1 MLVFSPKIDTL
12 KLKRENQM
20 EIEQL
25 IEQIFASTTNQIA
38 ATVIAFL
45 TFLALLGIFTP
56 ANVKI
61 KNFAKQSPAILATV
75 GIFFSFWGISIGLIA
90 LDLTD
95 IQGSIPKLLDGLK
108 IKFIASL
115 MGIGASILVRIAQN
129 FAAEEFDESDG
140 DEKIITLLSDIHKS
154 LAVKEASNTET
165 LFLELKNALVEIDEN
180 NEKRSH
186 LLNQSLASNFDNL
199 SQAFKSFAN
208 EVAKN
213 NTEGFIKALEEA
225 MKNFNNNTTEQ
236 FGENFKELNRA
247 VGAMLEWQNN
257 YKSHVEKLTDNF
269 EVACNNVDSIQSAFS
284 DIQNRAETIVNT
296 PLELND
302 VLEKIN
308 LRLEELNDYLKTLKE
323 REEHLNGLFEE
334 SLNSTTTDNKTHDF
348 FKDFKSESV
357 PVTEKSTQE
366 NSGVVVTPASF
377 WDTLIGAIGLM
388 YVGYLIISWLFD

>member
-1 MLVFSPKIDTL
+1 MTQPVVGVCYCDRQKLILTNL
-12 KLKRENQM
+12 KKENSM

-25 IEQIFASTTNQIA
+25 IQQIFASTTNQIA

-45 TFLALLGIFTP
+45 TLLALLGIFTP

-140 DEKIITLLSDIHKS
+140 DEKIINLLSDIHKS
-154 LAVKEASNTET
+154 LATKEVNNTET
-165 LFLELKNALVEIDEN
+165 LFLELKNALVEIDKN

-186 LLNQSLASNFDNL
+186 LLNESLTSNFDNL

-213 NTEGFIKALEEA
+213 NTDGFIKALEEA
-225 MKNFNNNTTEQ
+225 MKKFNNNTTEQ

-269 EVACNNVDSIQSAFS
+269 ESACNNVDSIQSAFS
-284 DIQNRAETIVNT
+284 DIQNRAETIVNS

-302 VLEKIN
+302 VLEKID
-308 LRLEELNDYLKTLKE
+308 LRLEELNEYLRNSKQEDTLTSLEK
-323 REEHLNGLFEE
+323 FEDFTAKSASDIE
-334 SLNSTTTDNKTHDF
+334 GSTQANST
-348 FKDFKSESV
+348 V
-357 PVTEKSTQE
+357 VTE
-366 NSGVVVTPASF
+366 PASF
-377 WDTLIGAIGLM
+377 WTVLAGILGVM
-388 YVGYLIISWLFD
+388 YLSYLIVGKVISWLFG

>member
-1 MLVFSPKIDTL
+1 
-12 KLKRENQM
+12 M
-20 EIEQL
+20 EHEQI

-45 TFLALLGIFTP
+45 MLLALLGIFTP
-56 ANVKI
+56 TNVKI

-129 FAAEEFDESDG
+129 FATEEFDESDG
-140 DEKIITLLSDIHKS
+140 DEKIINLLSDIHKS
-154 LAVKEASNTET
+154 LAVKETNNTDT
-165 LFLELKNALVEIDEN
+165 LFLELKNVMVEIDKN
-180 NEKRSH
+180 NEKRSN
-186 LLNQSLASNFDNL
+186 LLNQSLTSNFDNL
-199 SQAFKSFAN
+199 SQAFKNFAD
-208 EVAKN
+208 EIAKN

-225 MKNFNNNTTEQ
+225 MKSFNNNTTEQ

-247 VGAMLEWQNN
+247 VGAMLTWQDN

-269 EVACNNVDSIQSAFS
+269 ETACNNVDSIQSAFS

-296 PLELND
+296 PIELSD
-302 VLEKIN
+302 VLEKID
-308 LRLEELNDYLKTLKE
+308 LRLEELNEYLKTLKE
-323 REEHLNGLFEE
+323 KEANSNGFFEPLKE
-334 SLNSTTTDNKTHDF
+334 SFKESFTTATSRDPEQSSLEKFNNWKP
-348 FKDFKSESV
+348 ESS
-357 PVTEKSTQE
+357 PNAEKSTQE
-366 NSGVVVTPASF
+366 NLGVVVQPAGF
-377 WDTLIGAIGLM
+377 WESLFGLVGLM
-388 YVGYLIISWLFD
+388 YVGYLIVSWLSK

>member
-1 MLVFSPKIDTL
+1 
-12 KLKRENQM
+12 M
-20 EIEQL
+20 EHEQI

-45 TFLALLGIFTP
+45 TLLALLGIFTP
-56 ANVKI
+56 TNVKI

-129 FAAEEFDESDG
+129 FAAEEFDESDS
-140 DEKIITLLSDIHKS
+140 DEKIINLLSDIHKS
-154 LAVKEASNTET
+154 LATKEANNAET
-165 LFLELKNALVEIDEN
+165 LFLELKNALIHIDEN
-180 NEKRSH
+180 NEKHSNLLNKTITSNFH
-186 LLNQSLASNFDNL
+186 LLNKSLISNFDNL
-199 SQAFKSFAN
+199 SQEFKNFAD
-208 EVAKN
+208 EIAKN
-213 NTEGFIKALEEA
+213 NTDGFIKALEEA
-225 MKNFNNNTTEQ
+225 MKSFNNNTTEQ

-247 VGAMLEWQNN
+247 VGAMLTWQDN
-257 YKSHVEKLTDNF
+257 YKSHVETLTDNF
-269 EVACNNVDSIQSAFS
+269 ESARNNVDSIQSAFS
-284 DIQNRAETIVNT
+284 DIQTRAESIVNT
-296 PLELND
+296 PIELND
-302 VLEKIN
+302 VLEKID
-308 LRLEELNDYLKTLKE
+308 LRLEELNEYLKTLKE
-323 REEHLNGLFEE
+323 KGEHPNGFFEPLKE
-334 SLNSTTTDNKTHDF
+334 SFKSATADSI
-348 FKDFKSESV
+348 FKDWKSESL
-357 PVTEKSTQE
+357 PDAEKSTQE